1 MTLEEYIINR
11 LTECEAENEELRAVN
26 KMLSDKLARL
36 TGEGT
41 LVLKPESGVY
51 FWPSD
56 GRVWNVNYDFRLAVD
71 GDTYVMSVGNSPDIT
86 RIDNERYF
94 LDREAAEAKAR
105 EQADQS

>member
-1 MTLEEYIINR
+1 MTLEEYVVNR
-11 LTECEAENEELRAVN
+11 LTECEAENEDLRATN
-26 KMLSDKLARL
+26 KLLADRLARL
-36 TGEGT
+36 TGEST

-105 EQADQS
+105 EQAKVE